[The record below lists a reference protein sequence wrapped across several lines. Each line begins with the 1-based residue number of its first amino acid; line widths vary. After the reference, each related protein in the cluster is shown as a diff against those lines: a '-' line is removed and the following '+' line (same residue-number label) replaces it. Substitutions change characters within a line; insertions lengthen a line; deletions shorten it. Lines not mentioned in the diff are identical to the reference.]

1 MAYTFTVA
9 RMSIIGYIVGTLVY
23 RLYFSPLSKIPGSKL
38 AAATL
43 WYEFYYDVILGGQYT
58 FKIKELHQKHG
69 SNHVHW
75 GHGMLSFNVRTDSSV
90 GPIIRISP
98 YEVHIDDPE
107 YYHTLYSH
115 RCPRDKCD
123 YHVKPFNLP
132 KSSFGTE
139 SARVH
144 RLRRG
149 AMNPFFSRG
158 FVLKHESL
166 VQDLVQKF
174 CRRVEEFA
182 RDEEIVPLS
191 LGFTCLTRRDHIICS
206 EPVVSIFKKHPDWHP
221 HWGQTLK
228 DASKLSVITKQVAWT
243 LPIPKCFPQSWAKA
257 LNPGLA
263 LFFDLTQRTHRRIL
277 EVLKEREQERGV
289 SGPGRRKTLI
299 DQLLDSKLPQEE
311 KSMERLAAEIRSAIG
326 AGTETTSNSM
336 TYHLL
341 ANPQKLQRLRDELLK
356 LGPGRE
362 ANLCELEQLP
372 YLSSCILEGLRCVS
386 PARRGKHLRRRCAEI
401 TSPGYP
407 TALVPASN
415 ANQTTQRSYTK
426 HIEFLPGL
434 LLG

>member
-144 RLRRG
+144 RLRRVNRSYRYLE
-149 AMNPFFSRG
+149 AS
-158 FVLKHESL
+158 
-166 VQDLVQKF
+166 
-174 CRRVEEFA
+174 
-182 RDEEIVPLS
+182 
-191 LGFTCLTRRDHIICS
+191 
-206 EPVVSIFKKHPDWHP
+206 DWHP

-386 PARRGKHLRRRCAEI
+386 AARRGKHLRRRCAEI

>member
-90 GPIIRISP
+90 GPIIQISP

-144 RLRRG
+144 RLRRDVIT
-149 AMNPFFSRG
+149 S
-158 FVLKHESL
+158 FVVNRSYRYLEAS
-166 VQDLVQKF
+166 
-174 CRRVEEFA
+174 
-182 RDEEIVPLS
+182 
-191 LGFTCLTRRDHIICS
+191 
-206 EPVVSIFKKHPDWHP
+206 DWHP

-372 YLSSCILEGLRCVS
+372 YLSSCILEGLRLS
-386 PARRGKHLRRRCAEI
+386 YGISTRLQRKSDHTEI
-401 TSPGYP
+401 VYKAYRISPG
-407 TALVPASN
+407 TAVGMTSVLQHHDEAIFPDSYGYVPERWLNTEERKRLEKYLVTFSKGP
-415 ANQTTQRSYTK
+415 QRCIGMK
-426 HIEFLPGL
+426 
-434 LLG
+434 

>member
-115 RCPRDKCD
+115 RCPRDIMLN
-123 YHVKPFNLP
+123 HSTSQN
-132 KSSFGTE
+132 
-139 SARVH
+139 
-144 RLRRG
+144 RR
-149 AMNPFFSRG
+149 SE
-158 FVLKHESL
+158 LKALECTVS
-166 VQDLVQKF
+166 
-174 CRRVEEFA
+174 
-182 RDEEIVPLS
+182 DEAS
-191 LGFTCLTRRDHIICS
+191 
-206 EPVVSIFKKHPDWHP
+206 DWHP

-372 YLSSCILEGLRCVS
+372 YLTAVGMTSVLQHHDEAIFPDSYGYVPERWLNTEERKRLEKYLVTFSKGPQRCIGM
-386 PARRGKHLRRRCAEI
+386 K
-401 TSPGYP
+401 
-407 TALVPASN
+407 
-415 ANQTTQRSYTK
+415 
-426 HIEFLPGL
+426 
-434 LLG
+434 

>member
-144 RLRRG
+144 RLRRVNRSYRYLE
-149 AMNPFFSRG
+149 AS
-158 FVLKHESL
+158 
-166 VQDLVQKF
+166 
-174 CRRVEEFA
+174 
-182 RDEEIVPLS
+182 
-191 LGFTCLTRRDHIICS
+191 
-206 EPVVSIFKKHPDWHP
+206 DWHP

-372 YLSSCILEGLRCVS
+372 YLV
-386 PARRGKHLRRRCAEI
+386 
-401 TSPGYP
+401 
-407 TALVPASN
+407 
-415 ANQTTQRSYTK
+415 RSA
-426 HIEFLPGL
+426 
-434 LLG
+434 